1 MEEQFFSLEA
11 LSRFRAKEEAERDR
25 LPYKDFLENFKMLVE
40 ENHFKISEK
49 ILRPIPNEKNEF
61 VCIKEPYEFIHLFHD
76 CNGQDECITLFQK
89 LLEERDVRVVEQTI
103 ENHNSEQGIW
113 FNSTC
118 KGINLRPGLKDEEWA
133 SPMPI
138 VLGDDAVHAIVAGR
152 TGSGKSVFLNSL
164 IFSLMAE
171 YAPWEIKI
179 YLADFK
185 KVELSRYLSRY
196 EVPHIRAVAATSEIR
211 YVVSLLSYLTQ
222 TMKARQDFFA
232 LIGQQKLN
240 EVREKYSIVLP
251 RVLFL
256 VDEFQQLFLEATL
269 KEQVVI
275 GELLTSITK
284 LGRAT
289 GYHLLFASQ
298 EMVGTMSSSVFANF
312 KARFALGCDA
322 DTSAAVLGN
331 AAASR
336 INKKGIVLANTEG
349 TKEEYN
355 QLFKVPY
362 ISEDYF
368 YEYLRKITEEGNTY
382 HFRAVHKFYQEE
394 RIKNF
399 SELEKLLEVIKST
412 REKYLHTNSSL
423 VDVLTLGEAVVFN
436 HKKYDYE
443 TVFLERGVKK
453 NISVF
458 SPVVDDTVYV
468 CKLLATNF
476 MSSPKAS
483 RYRHFILCRND
494 LFLKKYD
501 LPADVKTSPENVHYS
516 SDFLDDIIAHF
527 ERRKKTAKLLNEFS
541 DYSSMEDF
549 AYAAISF
556 RVGEVID
563 LNEEILAGI
572 KEIST
577 CFTGKGVQDIPK
589 IEKKILEDYGGIEP
603 SYFKVMEYLYDKV
616 THNKTIPELFEP
628 DIIWIVGAEMV
639 GKFPP
644 KIENVFSDAA
654 SYNMLFIFVGSN
666 YEFNDFQKVKTNSDY
681 IFVSVNNEKYYDTF
695 KIPYT
700 KKNANSIAIDFAIS
714 SSVTQRAFK
723 KFKYEL
729 KEVIVPE
736 IDFDSILE

>member
-1 MEEQFFSLEA
+1 M
-11 LSRFRAKEEAERDR
+11 
-25 LPYKDFLENFKMLVE
+25 
-40 ENHFKISEK
+40 
-49 ILRPIPNEKNEF
+49 
-61 VCIKEPYEFIHLFHD
+61 
-76 CNGQDECITLFQK
+76 
-89 LLEERDVRVVEQTI
+89 
-103 ENHNSEQGIW
+103 
-113 FNSTC
+113 
-118 KGINLRPGLKDEEWA
+118 
-133 SPMPI
+133 
-138 VLGDDAVHAIVAGR
+138 
-152 TGSGKSVFLNSL
+152 
-164 IFSLMAE
+164 
-171 YAPWEIKI
+171 
-179 YLADFK
+179 
-185 KVELSRYLSRY
+185 
-196 EVPHIRAVAATSEIR
+196 
-211 YVVSLLSYLTQ
+211 
-222 TMKARQDFFA
+222 
-232 LIGQQKLN
+232 
-240 EVREKYSIVLP
+240 
-251 RVLFL
+251 
-256 VDEFQQLFLEATL
+256 
-269 KEQVVI
+269 
-275 GELLTSITK
+275 
-284 LGRAT
+284 
-289 GYHLLFASQ
+289 
-298 EMVGTMSSSVFANF
+298 
-312 KARFALGCDA
+312 
-322 DTSAAVLGN
+322 
-331 AAASR
+331 
-336 INKKGIVLANTEG
+336 
-349 TKEEYN
+349 
-355 QLFKVPY
+355 
-362 ISEDYF
+362 
-368 YEYLRKITEEGNTY
+368 
-382 HFRAVHKFYQEE
+382 
-394 RIKNF
+394 
-399 SELEKLLEVIKST
+399 
-412 REKYLHTNSSL
+412 HTNSSL

-681 IFVSVNNEKYYDTF
+681 IFVSGNNEKYYDTF